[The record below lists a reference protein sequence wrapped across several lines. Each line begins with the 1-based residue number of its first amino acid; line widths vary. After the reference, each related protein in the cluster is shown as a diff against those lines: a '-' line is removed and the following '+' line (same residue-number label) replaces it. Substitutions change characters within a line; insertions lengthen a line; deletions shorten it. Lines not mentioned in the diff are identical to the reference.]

1 MLALTEKQKSIIP
14 LMEQSKI
21 AILTGGPGTGKTETS
36 KAVLNWAKDKGM
48 RIAVAASTGK
58 AGKRISEAIN
68 FKASTIH
75 ALLQPRMGN
84 NGNFIFQKNENDL
97 LDIDLLILD
106 EVSMIDNRL
115 MASILKALDI
125 NKTKLLLIGDAG
137 QLPSVG
143 PGSILRDL
151 LTSKIV
157 PHIELN
163 EIFRNS
169 GDIVKA
175 CHRIKDGK
183 YYKPSERLDPDN
195 GLNLRHVEVRSPE
208 RIREVIRQI
217 VTGRMVDRNF
227 DPIWQVQV
235 LSPTNTRTVLSCKG
249 LNKVLQAE
257 LNPAPKLEGTI
268 FRVNDKVIQTKNEKI
283 KTPVGGEELVVNG
296 DVGTIIDIRLKKKQI
311 VVSFDN
317 PGRTVVVPLRGKAN
331 NLLLAY
337 CITVH
342 RFQGSEA
349 PVIIIPVHSAF
360 NFFINRPWIYT
371 AISRAQSICITV
383 GEFSAIEKAIDTE
396 MVLHRKTFLKEKL
409 IQ

>member
-1 MLALTEKQKSIIP
+1 MIALTEKQKSIIP

-36 KAVLNWAKDKGM
+36 KAVLNWAKDKKM
-48 RIAVAASTGK
+48 RIAVAAPTGK

-84 NGNFIFQKNENDL
+84 NGNFVFQKNENDL

-151 LTSKIV
+151 LASKTV
-157 PHIELN
+157 SHVELN

-175 CHRIKDGK
+175 CHKIKDGK
-183 YYKPSERLDPDN
+183 YYKPSESLDPDN

-208 RIREVIRQI
+208 RIQEVIRQI

-227 DPIWQVQV
+227 DPIWDCQI
-235 LSPTNTRTVLSCKG
+235 LSPVNERTVLSCKG

-257 LNPAPKLEGTI
+257 LNSNPAIDGTV
-268 FRVNDKVIQTKNEKI
+268 FRKHDKIINRKNEKL
-283 KTPVGGEELVVNG
+283 KTPIGGEELCLNG
-296 DVGTIIDIRLKKKQI
+296 DQGTIVDIFEKKKQI
-311 VVSFDN
+311 IVEFYN
-317 PGRTVVVPLRGKAN
+317 PDRTVVVPLHRNELG
-331 NLLLAY
+331 LAY
-337 CITVH
+337 CLTVH
-342 RFQGSEA
+342 KAQGSEF
-349 PVIIIPVHSAF
+349 PVVIIPVHSSF
-360 NFFINRPWIYT
+360 NFFLNRSWVYT
-371 AISRAQSICITV
+371 GISRASQILITV
-383 GEFSAIEKAIDTE
+383 GEFDTIKRAIDNNVSNE
-396 MVLHRKTFLKEKL
+396 RKTMLKEKL
-409 IQ
+409 AL